1 MEESACAITALAS
14 ALGVPAPPAPQQ
26 RPAEAAPSAAR
37 APTPPPREG
46 VGMFGALL
54 ALRPLELPLRGGD
67 GKSAGRER
75 VRKGAVLLVRPEDK
89 STLSDGRIVPSTSAL
104 RRWRPCVERICER
117 KPADDHTQC
126 ATTG

>member
-75 VRKGAVLLVRPEDK
+75 VRKGE
-89 STLSDGRIVPSTSAL
+89 GTSA
-104 RRWRPCVERICER
+104 RRRTNGNASNIFSYIICSSGPRIE
-117 KPADDHTQC
+117 AGSL
-126 ATTG
+126 AI